1 MGAFF
6 RDQYDLYQEVAK
18 DPVGIISRL
27 RKAILAAT
35 GEDLE
40 GGLKDACVSIREH
53 KSYDFAFERVNV
65 LWGIVKEKLEVF
77 EGEIRK

>member
-6 RDQYDLYQEVAK
+6 RDQYDLYREVVK
-18 DPVGIISRL
+18 NPIGIFTGL

-40 GGLKDACVSIREH
+40 TGLKDACVSIREH
-53 KSYDFAFERVNV
+53 KTYDFAFREVNT
-65 LWGIVKEKLEVF
+65 LWGIVKDKLEVF
-77 EGEIRK
+77 EGEIKK

>member
-6 RDQYDLYQEVAK
+6 RDQYDLYQEVVQ
-18 DPVGIISRL
+18 DPVGIFARL
-27 RKAILAAT
+27 RKAIIAAT

-40 GGLKDACVSIREH
+40 ADIKDACVSIREH
-53 KSYDFAFERVNV
+53 KTYDFAFEEVNV

-77 EGEIRK
+77 EGEIKK